1 VPARRLGLIPRAAPG
16 YLIRPP
22 SLPSYGV
29 VHRRPTV
36 SEFLNPFVQWV
47 GIPAAVVAG
56 LLVLEFGLRTLTD
69 RLTAER
75 AR

>member
-1 VPARRLGLIPRAAPG
+1 
-16 YLIRPP
+16 
-22 SLPSYGV
+22 
-29 VHRRPTV
+29 V